1 MRRKKEKKKKK
12 WISYMIQLFFNTK
25 YYYAQVSQK
34 NFLTITNVSSYKIF
48 IFFSGFCSR
57 SPSLSAVCVFSSQKK
72 KIY

>member
-1 MRRKKEKKKKK
+1 
-12 WISYMIQLFFNTK
+12 MIQLFFNTK

-34 NFLTITNVSSYKIF
+34 KILTITNVSSYKIF

-72 KIY
+72 ILLIYYY